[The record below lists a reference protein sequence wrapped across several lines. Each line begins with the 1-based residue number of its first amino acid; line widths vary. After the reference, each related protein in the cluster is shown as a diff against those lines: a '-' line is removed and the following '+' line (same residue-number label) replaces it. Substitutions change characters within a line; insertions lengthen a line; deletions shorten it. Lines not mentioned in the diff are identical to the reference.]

1 MTIFEDFLS
10 MGSLYLMLEREGLI
24 CKAFQE
30 KHVKTLNEYGWFDK
44 LFDNGEPDFKKLE
57 QLPFYVVLI
66 DEYKTNII
74 QKLIKEYEPLSK
86 VRDAGHFFDFLVINA
101 ELRLICGL
109 GLGRKNRFFSFTSQ
123 DGSDFKD
130 NDEEKEELLNSSMPW
145 EFLKEIKF
153 TLKQIS
159 LEMFEKDHL
168 PSNPDMLQDALD
180 NGPNDNGYYMIE
192 YDDEEYTKDDINS
205 YIHEHQTRLENI
217 EYFGMLL
224 KEMFPSLEIS
234 ELNTGDY

>member
-145 EFLKEIKF
+145 EFLTEIKF
-153 TLKQIS
+153 TLNQIS

-205 YIHEHQTRLENI
+205 YIHEHQTRQENI

>member
-145 EFLKEIKF
+145 EFLTEIKF
-153 TLKQIS
+153 TLKQIG

-180 NGPNDNGYYMIE
+180 NGPNDNGYYMVE
-192 YDDEEYTKDDINS
+192 YDDEEYTEEDINTH
-205 YIHEHQTRLENI
+205 IHEHQTRQENI

>member
-145 EFLKEIKF
+145 EFLTEIKF

>member
-10 MGSLYLMLEREGLI
+10 KGNLYQRLKKESLI

-30 KHVKTLNEYGWFDK
+30 THIKTLYEYGWYDE
-44 LFDNGEPDFKKLE
+44 LFDSGEPNFKELE
-57 QLPFYVVLI
+57 QLPIYVVLI
-66 DEYKTNII
+66 DEYKTEII
-74 QKLIKEYEPLSK
+74 QNLIEEYKPLTKIKEN
-86 VRDAGHFFDFLVINA
+86 GHFFDFLVINA
-101 ELRLICGL
+101 ELKLICGL
-109 GLGRKNRFFSFTSQ
+109 GLGRKNRFFSYISQ
-123 DGSDFKD
+123 DDSDFKD
-130 NDEEKEELLNSSMPW
+130 NDEEKEELLNASMPW
-145 EFLKEIKF
+145 KFLTEFKF
-153 TLKQIS
+153 TLKQMS

-180 NGPNDNGYYMIE
+180 SGPNENDYFLVE
-192 YDDEEYTKDDINS
+192 YDDEEYTKDEINT
-205 YIHEHQTRLENI
+205 YIHEHQTRQENI

>member
-145 EFLKEIKF
+145 EFLTEIKF
-153 TLKQIS
+153 TLNQIS

>member
-109 GLGRKNRFFSFTSQ
+109 GLGRKNRFFSFISQ

-145 EFLKEIKF
+145 EFLTEIKF

>member
-145 EFLKEIKF
+145 EFLTEIKF

-192 YDDEEYTKDDINS
+192 YDDEEYTEEDIKT
-205 YIHEHQTRLENI
+205 YIHEHQTRQENI

>member
-10 MGSLYLMLEREGLI
+10 KGNLYLMLEKEGLI

-192 YDDEEYTKDDINS
+192 YDDEEYTEEDIKT
-205 YIHEHQTRLENI
+205 YIHEHQTRQENI

>member
-10 MGSLYLMLEREGLI
+10 MDSLYLMLEKEGLI

-109 GLGRKNRFFSFTSQ
+109 GLGRKNRFFSFISQ
-123 DGSDFKD
+123 DGSDFRD

-145 EFLKEIKF
+145 EFLTEIKF

-168 PSNPDMLQDALD
+168 PSNPDMLQDAFD
-180 NGPNDNGYYMIE
+180 NGPNENGYYMIE
-192 YDDEEYTKDDINS
+192 YDDEEYTEDDINTF
-205 YIHEHQTRLENI
+205 IHEHQTRQENI

>member
-1 MTIFEDFLS
+1 
-10 MGSLYLMLEREGLI
+10 MLEREGLI

-109 GLGRKNRFFSFTSQ
+109 GLGRKNRFFSFISQ

-145 EFLKEIKF
+145 EFLTEIKF
-153 TLKQIS
+153 TLNQIS